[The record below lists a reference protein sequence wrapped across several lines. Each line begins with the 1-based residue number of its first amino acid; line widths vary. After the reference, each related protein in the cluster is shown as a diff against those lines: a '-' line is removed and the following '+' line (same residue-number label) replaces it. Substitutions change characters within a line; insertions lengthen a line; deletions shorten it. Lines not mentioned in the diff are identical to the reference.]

1 VSGNNPIIDE
11 NKVKEG
17 LINLNLTII
26 KLKMMKKL
34 FRIRGHSE
42 FSIQND

>member
-1 VSGNNPIIDE
+1 VSGNKPIIDE
-11 NKVKEG
+11 NKVKEV

-34 FRIRGHSE
+34 F
-42 FSIQND
+42 